1 MSIFFQLIKALTL
14 HIKSQKDAD
23 DAYLSES
30 TDVCDLERRMHEL
43 DQRSCNGSSGL
54 SYGIP

>member
-14 HIKSQKDAD
+14 HIKSQKGAD

-30 TDVCDLERRMHEL
+30 TDVYDLERRMNEL
-43 DQRSCNGSSGL
+43 DQRSCNGPSGM
-54 SYGIP
+54 SYGVH